1 MSESENRKI
10 YVVHGSESS
19 LLKPIVSSI
28 AKSSPVIRIF
38 RNQMPAKLQNCIDLQ
53 SVGDLGKLLERET
66 SIDPAR
72 VVVIGAAA
80 QSQNKLYSQMT
91 STEIGEIIET
101 NVVSY
106 ANLIAEVLPTMIRM
120 KFGRFVYLSSF
131 RSIHHVNGAT
141 LYGASKAFGERLFA
155 GVGSEYG
162 RLNICST
169 SIRMGYFEGRM
180 ALELSKDQLQKLSKK
195 ISLRRLGTETELLRA
210 IEFAIENPY
219 SNGGIIELHGGLNYE

>member
-1 MSESENRKI
+1 MSESANRTI

-19 LLKPIVSSI
+19 LLKPIVSSM
-28 AKSSPVIRIF
+28 AKSSQVIRIY
-38 RNQMPAKLQNCIDLQ
+38 RSQIPAKLPNCTDLQ
-53 SVGDLGKLLERET
+53 SVGELGQLLERET
-66 SIDPAR
+66 MTEPAR
-72 VVVIGAAA
+72 VVIIGAAA
-80 QSQNKLYSQMT
+80 LSQNKLYSQM
-91 STEIGEIIET
+91 SLSEISEIIET
-101 NVVSY
+101 NVISY

-120 KFGRFVYLSSF
+120 KFGRFIYLSSF

-141 LYGASKAFGERLFA
+141 LYSASKAFGERLFV

-195 ISLRRLGTETELLRA
+195 ISLRRLGTEAELLRA

-219 SNGGIIELHGGLNYE
+219 SNGGIIELHGGILCE